1 MTEIKEQ
8 NRFLPPMRMHP
19 AYRHGDMTPW
29 GGEQLKTVFGKD
41 IPDERTGEALEM
53 SVIPG
58 LESTDDDGVTLTAL
72 IERYG
77 SRLTG
82 LPEGT
87 EFPLLL
93 KLLAAKGTL
102 SVQVHPDDEY
112 AKAHE
117 NKLGKTEAWVILHAE
132 EGASLL
138 YGIREGVTI
147 DDLRRALTGGEDV
160 EPLIQRIP
168 VKAGDVFYMP
178 AGMVHAIGAGILLC
192 EVQQSSNV
200 TYRLYDYGRKD
211 RYGQLRQLHLD
222 KALDVLD
229 TTARPQI
236 LEAQE
241 NEEGRARLCAC
252 KYFSVER
259 QRVCRKTALAGDDAS
274 FTALM
279 FLEGR
284 GTVQAEDTTL
294 SWKSADCFFVP
305 AGRRP
310 ILLEGEG
317 TLLVVR
323 L

>member
-93 KLLAAKGTL
+93 KLLAARGSL
-102 SVQVHPDDEY
+102 SVHVHPDDAY

-160 EPLIQRIP
+160 EPLIQRVQ

-178 AGMVHAIGAGILLC
+178 AGMVHAIGGGILLY
-192 EVQQSSNV
+192 EIQQS
-200 TYRLYDYGRKD
+200 
-211 RYGQLRQLHLD
+211 
-222 KALDVLD
+222 LDVI
-229 TTARPQI
+229 RPE
-236 LEAQE
+236 LKGLRAHMPEHPAQE
-241 NEEGRARLCAC
+241 ITRLLDVPAFTLDCVAADGAC
-252 KYFSVER
+252 ILPAAETF
-259 QRVCRKTALAGDDAS
+259 RVLTALEP
-274 FTALM
+274 L
-279 FLEGR
+279 
-284 GTVQAEDTTL
+284 TL
-294 SWKSADCFFVP
+294 RW
-305 AGRRP
+305 
-310 ILLEGEG
+310 LEGEMELKAG
-317 TLLVVR
+317 DTVLLPAACPEVGLEGHGRALVSGVGSR
-323 L
+323 A

>member
-41 IPDERTGEALEM
+41 IPDDRTGEALEM
-53 SVIPG
+53 SVIHG
-58 LESTDDDGVTLTAL
+58 LESTDDNGETLTAL

-160 EPLIQRIP
+160 EPLIQRVP
-168 VKAGDVFYMP
+168 VNAGDVFYMP
-178 AGMVHAIGAGILLC
+178 AGMVHAIGGGILLY
-192 EVQQSSNV
+192 EIQ
-200 TYRLYDYGRKD
+200 
-211 RYGQLRQLHLD
+211 H
-222 KALDVLD
+222 AL
-229 TTARPQI
+229 
-236 LEAQE
+236 
-241 NEEGRARLCAC
+241 
-252 KYFSVER
+252 F
-259 QRVCRKTALAGDDAS
+259 
-274 FTALM
+274 
-279 FLEGR
+279 
-284 GTVQAEDTTL
+284 
-294 SWKSADCFFVP
+294 
-305 AGRRP
+305 
-310 ILLEGEG
+310 
-317 TLLVVR
+317 
-323 L
+323 

>member
-132 EGASLL
+132 EDASLL

-160 EPLIQRIP
+160 EPLIQ
-168 VKAGDVFYMP
+168 
-178 AGMVHAIGAGILLC
+178 LLY
-192 EVQQSSNV
+192 EIQQSSDV
-200 TYRLYDYGRKD
+200 TYRLWDFNRVNAKGEKRP
-211 RYGQLRQLHLD
+211 LHIQQS
-222 KALDVLD
+222 LDVI
-229 TTARPQI
+229 RPE
-236 LEAQE
+236 LKGLRAHMPEHPAQE
-241 NEEGRARLCAC
+241 ITRLLDVPAFTLDCVAADGAC
-252 KYFSVER
+252 ILPAAETF
-259 QRVCRKTALAGDDAS
+259 RVLTALEP
-274 FTALM
+274 L
-279 FLEGR
+279 
-284 GTVQAEDTTL
+284 TL
-294 SWKSADCFFVP
+294 RW
-305 AGRRP
+305 
-310 ILLEGEG
+310 LEGEMELKAG
-317 TLLVVR
+317 DTVLLPAACPEVGLEGHGRALVSGVGR
-323 L
+323 NA